1 VYKISSV
8 TVVLCGVFASGHE
21 YLPHFLFVQEDK
33 VEKVETRKWG
43 RREKFSSKLTFYRV
57 LGL

>member
-1 VYKISSV
+1 M
-8 TVVLCGVFASGHE
+8 CGVFASGHE
-21 YLPHFLFVQEDK
+21 YLPQFLFVQEDK